1 MKTHTID
8 STYRQ
13 FYIADAGLDPDAP
26 EDWSDQHVLQRYN
39 ALTNIVA
46 LCPEGDITARVKPFA
61 PGETYQSEQ
70 EPDFEVRT
78 QITILSG
85 RLGVFGWP
93 REALEEYCVQPGKYL
108 IYFRG
113 YNLCQVNEER
123 DFYTVEFEHA
133 A

>member
-1 MKTHTID
+1 MKIHTID

-26 EDWSDQHVLQRYN
+26 EDWSDQHLLQRYN
-39 ALTNIVA
+39 SLANIVA
-46 LCPEGDITARVKPFA
+46 LRPEGDITARVMTFA
-61 PGETYQSEQ
+61 PGEKYQSEL

-78 QITILSG
+78 QITVLSG

-113 YNLCQVNEER
+113 YNLGQVTDER